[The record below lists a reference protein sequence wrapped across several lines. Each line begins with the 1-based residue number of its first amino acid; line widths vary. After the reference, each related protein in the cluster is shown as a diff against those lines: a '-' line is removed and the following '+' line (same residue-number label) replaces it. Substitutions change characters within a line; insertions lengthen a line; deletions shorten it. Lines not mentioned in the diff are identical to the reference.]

1 MNEKIEKIIRSAIA
15 CSCGG
20 TLEPDVTDDF
30 NLENV
35 IPGKNS
41 SFLKKVTAE
50 VSGAPCMVCRKCG
63 NTHLAEETKEELLD
77 VLTLSV
83 ALSWRRLYPEDV
95 YFVRSRMGLKKTEFE
110 RIAGVDEKNLTIS
123 GFKGKK
129 PEENE
134 FMIRIEDHPVYISDQ
149 ISDNIKKLALGL
161 VNIKTRKLLENKWFF
176 QTITSGAHLLTTR
189 KKMDAIMS
197 GIESAIQRLKDSK
210 NSAGETP

>member
-1 MNEKIEKIIRSAIA
+1 
-15 CSCGG
+15 
-20 TLEPDVTDDF
+20 
-30 NLENV
+30 
-35 IPGKNS
+35 
-41 SFLKKVTAE
+41 
-50 VSGAPCMVCRKCG
+50 MVCRKCG
-63 NTHLAEETKEELLD
+63 NTNLAEETKEELLD

-134 FMIRIEDHPVYISDQ
+134 FMIDIEDHPVYISDQ

-161 VNIKTRKLLENKWFF
+161 VNAKTIKILENKWFF
-176 QTITSGAHLLTTR
+176 PNHHLGYPHSNYA
-189 KKMDAIMS
+189 KKNGRPYARYRIRRS
-197 GIESAIQRLKDSK
+197 TPKRIE
-210 NSAGETP
+210 